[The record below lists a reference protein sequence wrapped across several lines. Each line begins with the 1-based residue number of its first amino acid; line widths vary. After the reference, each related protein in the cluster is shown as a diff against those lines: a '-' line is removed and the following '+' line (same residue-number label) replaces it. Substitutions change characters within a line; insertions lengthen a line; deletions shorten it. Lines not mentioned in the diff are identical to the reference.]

1 MFPWLMSTLFPLP
14 ATWSFCVCRDKTSK
28 WSIVP
33 KGTEIFLSAGGSCS
47 TEQPKTEKG
56 NSVESRV
63 TSPSLFLQNSQETV
77 GSENHLSKPD
87 VRATAKAYSKI
98 PGRGHESSGVSQTT
112 EVSACPAGEEP
123 CAVQRLSVDG
133 LPTVHKN
140 MQTLIALSTTETKTA
155 QSQASAF
162 AYSNINNAKHTLTPV
177 NCWTVHNT
185 PLTC

>member
-1 MFPWLMSTLFPLP
+1 MSTLFPLP

-63 TSPSLFLQNSQETV
+63 TSPS
-77 GSENHLSKPD
+77 SENHLSKPD

-112 EVSACPAGEEP
+112 EVLFEEE
-123 CAVQRLSVDG
+123 RMLFRNILS
-133 LPTVHKN
+133 
-140 MQTLIALSTTETKTA
+140 
-155 QSQASAF
+155 
-162 AYSNINNAKHTLTPV
+162 
-177 NCWTVHNT
+177 
-185 PLTC
+185 